1 MGRPLRKP
9 TRPIRAASSSSSA
22 GAPSSS
28 RASSGCS
35 TIGARVPSK
44 SRNRALSAGRSRSGA
59 SSAATSGA
67 RAMGSDANTAG
78 TLAGHRTLALV
89 GIGLLAG
96 FFSALFGVG
105 GGIVIVPLLISL
117 VAMDAKVAT
126 ATSLATIIFTSFVG
140 VVSHA
145 ALGNVEWG
153 YALLVGIP
161 AVAGLLGGLWVKDR
175 VSSRQLTLAFA
186 ALLVAVGIW
195 LIVKPGERS
204 TVPSLGAAEAIDL
217 VAIGIVAGCLAGLF
231 GVGGGI
237 LFVPALAL
245 VVGLPQVHAEAT
257 SLLAII
263 PVALIG
269 S

>member
-1 MGRPLRKP
+1 
-9 TRPIRAASSSSSA
+9 
-22 GAPSSS
+22 
-28 RASSGCS
+28 
-35 TIGARVPSK
+35 
-44 SRNRALSAGRSRSGA
+44 
-59 SSAATSGA
+59 
-67 RAMGSDANTAG
+67 MGSDANTAG

-105 GGIVIVPLLISL
+105 GGIVIVPLLIWL

-140 VVSHA
+140 VVTHG

-175 VSSRQLTLAFA
+175 VSSRQLTLGFA

-204 TVPSLGAAEAIDL
+204 TVPSLGAADAIEV
-217 VAIGIVAGCLAGLF
+217 VAIGIVAGGLAGLF

-245 VVGLPQVHAEAT
+245 IVGLPQVHAEAT

-269 S
+269 SWRQHLAGMVRWRDAVTMGVASAGTAVAGALVADVTPGRTLTVLFALLVILTGIQLAVRARREAPA